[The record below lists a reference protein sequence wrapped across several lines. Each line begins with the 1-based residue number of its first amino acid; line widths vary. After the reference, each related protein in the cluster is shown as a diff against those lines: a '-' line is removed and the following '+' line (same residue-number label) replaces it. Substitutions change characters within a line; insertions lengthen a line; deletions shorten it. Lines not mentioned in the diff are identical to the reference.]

1 MRHSK
6 AIIAMLVL
14 ILLGSGVAFAR
25 EIPAVVDVAW
35 LEANLNNPKLV
46 VLDVRKAED
55 YKAGHIPGAVSVFY
69 GTWAP
74 NKGALSAEL
83 PEADDLQDIIADA
96 GISNNSWVVVVEST
110 GLSRYHFATRVAW
123 TLAYAGLDNVAV
135 LASGHD
141 GWIKAGKR
149 VATDVSKKQPSKF
162 TIKPRKEYV
171 TGMDAVVKAM
181 SGGILVD
188 ARPYNDYFGLTKP
201 AFVAQFGHVP
211 GAISMPTQ
219 WFYETE
225 EKFASKND
233 IEEAVNTL
241 GLNANQEIIVYC
253 NSGVYATGV
262 WWILHEYLGFP
273 KVTNY
278 DGSAQ
283 EISKNPAVKFH
294 KYVWR

>member
-55 YKAGHIPGAVSVFY
+55 YKAGHIPGAVNVFY

-83 PEADDLQDIIADA
+83 PEADDLQDIIAGA
-96 GISNNSWVVVVEST
+96 GISNNSWVVVVESA

-135 LASGHD
+135 LEAGHD
-141 GWIKAGKR
+141 GWVKAGKP
-149 VATDVSKKQPSKF
+149 VKTDMIKKPAAKF
-162 TIKPRKEYV
+162 TINPRKQYV
-171 TGMDAVVKAM
+171 ALMTDVVNAVN
-181 SGGILVD
+181 GGTLVD
-188 ARPYNDYFGLTKP
+188 ARPYDDYFGLSKAP
-201 AFVAQFGHVP
+201 FVAQFGHVP
-211 GAISMPTQ
+211 SAIPLPVA
-219 WFYETE
+219 WFYEAPD
-225 EKFASKND
+225 KFATKEK
-233 IEEAVNTL
+233 IEEAVTAL
-241 GLNANQEIIVYC
+241 GLSANQEIITYC
-253 NSGVYATGV
+253 NSGVFCTGV
-262 WWILHEYLGFP
+262 WWALHEYLGWQ
-273 KVTNY
+273 KVRSY

-283 EISKNPAVKFH
+283 EISKNPSVKFR